1 MWAPCDWNSVY
12 LITCF
17 SAWSLG
23 PQLAPN
29 MALKRQLSGLF
40 IWWLIVFLECR
51 DKLFMRLDPT
61 QGSVLVVKKLSKIL
75 APTAGLKKLHEVL
88 LWTVITWEID
98 KSNFVCWVLFRGDLS
113 KCKAD
118 HININLTTISGS
130 LLRSLLSMP
139 RRILCRYGEVSA
151 IRSL

>member
-1 MWAPCDWNSVY
+1 MECGRIYNNHMIP
-12 LITCF
+12 CF

-40 IWWLIVFLECR
+40 IWWLILFLEWR

-61 QGSVLVVKKLSKIL
+61 QGSVFVGKKLPKIL
-75 APTAGLKKLHEVL
+75 APTAGLKKLHEVYCERY
-88 LWTVITWEID
+88 TPVITWEIY
-98 KSNFVCWVLFRGDLS
+98 LFRGLYLS
-113 KCKAD
+113 KCKAG

-139 RRILCRYGEVSA
+139 RRVLCRWSFGDSYV
-151 IRSL
+151 L